1 MMSSH
6 DITYFKGTKLKR
18 IIIDTNFYVAF
29 KRGDLTSVTLLKRAE
44 YIGVNTI
51 ILGELLAGFRCGS
64 REKQNRIELDQFLDS
79 PRVETITL
87 NDETSEFYAQVFS
100 ELRKKGR
107 PIPSN
112 DLWLAASALQHGLA
126 LATYDDHF
134 SSISG
139 LLLAINEQGENR

>member
-1 MMSSH
+1 M
-6 DITYFKGTKLKR
+6 KR
-18 IIIDTNFYVAF
+18 IIIDTNFYTAF
-29 KRGDLTSVTLLKRAE
+29 KRNDADAVRILQRAE

-79 PRVETITL
+79 ARVHTIVVD
-87 NDETSEFYAQVFS
+87 DETAEFYAQVFS
-100 ELRKKGR
+100 GLREKGR

-112 DLWLAASALQHGLA
+112 DLWLTASALQHGLA

-139 LLLAINEQGENR
+139 LLLAIRK

>member
-1 MMSSH
+1 M
-6 DITYFKGTKLKR
+6 KR
-18 IIIDTNFYVAF
+18 IIIDTNFYTAF
-29 KRGDLTSVTLLKRAE
+29 KRNDAEAVNLLQRVE
-44 YIGVNTI
+44 YVGVNTV

-64 REKQNRIELDQFLDS
+64 KEKQNRIELDQFLDS
-79 PRVETITL
+79 ARVDTIAL
-87 NDETSEFYAQVFS
+87 DDETAEFYAQIFS
-100 ELRKKGR
+100 ELRQKGR

-139 LLLAINEQGENR
+139 LLMAMGR